1 MKDKF
6 RQLANRIETEL
17 TELEKVTERIRNG
30 WERFRRTGDDFYT
43 DSVALNMHGF
53 YSGIERI
60 FQLIARAVD
69 GGEPQGANWHR
80 MLLDQMVCEIPDVR
94 PAVIPPQ
101 TLELL
106 EAYRGFRHVVRNVYS
121 YNFDPSKTE
130 VLVKNIFATFDEAR
144 NELLT
149 FVNFLTDEKE

>member
-69 GGEPQGANWHR
+69 GGEP
-80 MLLDQMVCEIPDVR
+80 
-94 PAVIPPQ
+94 
-101 TLELL
+101 
-106 EAYRGFRHVVRNVYS
+106 
-121 YNFDPSKTE
+121 
-130 VLVKNIFATFDEAR
+130 
-144 NELLT
+144 
-149 FVNFLTDEKE
+149 